1 MMPVKKELNE
11 PSGEIL
17 YNSLILIVSIFLNLG
32 AGLLV
37 NKIGTSARE
46 SKIETRINGSYSSGL
61 LTLSSNIPIANP
73 K

>member
-1 MMPVKKELNE
+1 MIPVKNELNE

-46 SKIETRINGSYSSGL
+46 SKIETKINGS
-61 LTLSSNIPIANP
+61 
-73 K
+73 

>member
-37 NKIGTSARE
+37 NKIGTSA
-46 SKIETRINGSYSSGL
+46 IERN
-61 LTLSSNIPIANP
+61 
-73 K
+73 KKE